1 MRGRHLRTSTNHS
14 EENSEEG
21 FRKHFINQSAIK
33 EANKK
38 LIIDSEK
45 LKTLKTVSAYTESTD
60 I

>member
-1 MRGRHLRTSTNHS
+1 MRGRHQRTSTNHS
-14 EENSEEG
+14 EENSEEF

-45 LKTLKTVSAYTESTD
+45 LLKDLKNPQRRKY
-60 I
+60 